1 MTRCGTT
8 GIGQHERTRWDDFE
22 QREKN
27 RWETTEESIALC
39 FLRWG
44 GIDKT
49 QQQMSNQMDIE
60 CSQVMERMLKD
71 P

>member
-1 MTRCGTT
+1 MTRWDDWR
-8 GIGQHERTRWDDFE
+8 QHERTRWDDFE

-39 FLRWG
+39 YLRWG

-49 QQQMSNQMDIE
+49 QQQMSNQMDIGALRLWRE
-60 CSQVMERMLKD
+60 C
-71 P
+71 